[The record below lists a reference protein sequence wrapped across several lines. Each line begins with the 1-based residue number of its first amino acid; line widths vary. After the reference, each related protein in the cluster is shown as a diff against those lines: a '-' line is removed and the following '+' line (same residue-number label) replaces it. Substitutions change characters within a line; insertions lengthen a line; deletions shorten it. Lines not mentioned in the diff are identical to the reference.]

1 MKPEAMQTLADCE
14 QLLAELYG
22 QLIRAGWK
30 SDAMINRVKEQRH
43 AARQALGLPPA
54 ELEPESP
61 AQ

>member
-30 SDAMINRVKEQRH
+30 NDAMITRVKEQHQAVRT
-43 AARQALGLPPA
+43 ALGLPN
-54 ELEPESP
+54 EPE
-61 AQ
+61 AK